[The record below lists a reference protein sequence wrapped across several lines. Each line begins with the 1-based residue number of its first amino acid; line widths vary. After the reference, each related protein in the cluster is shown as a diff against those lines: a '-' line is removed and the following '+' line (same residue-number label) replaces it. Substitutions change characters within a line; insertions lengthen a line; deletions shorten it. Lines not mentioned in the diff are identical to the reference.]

1 MLIPY
6 MELTLWE
13 FFVVVLV
20 VEIIRLSNFVLA
32 NGSAF

>member
-13 FFVVVLV
+13 FFVVLV

-32 NGSAF
+32 NASAS